1 MSSTTSKPI
10 NIVFSRNEPRL
21 RKRTTC
27 GDLYTLTSNEFPI
40 LKNLSIQRLVLQVGG
55 VREPH
60 WHGNANKIIYCLSGS
75 ALITIVGN
83 QGEYNTFGI
92 TVGQAFFVPSGYAH
106 HVENVRKDAISEFI
120 IGLSHE
126 LPEEFNFSMTFGS
139 MYKTLNSL
147 TTIRKFIYLFV
158 GLIKYLVI
166 HFDYTDSA
174 FKDVIKLK
182 RGEPTVIGKMK
193 QITNVANDRVFT
205 NSNKY
210 KFDFERLA
218 FTLTFPEGSIKIAS
232 HKHWPIIKNIS
243 MSSLC
248 ISRESIREPHWRPEA
263 AEIGFVV
270 NGYARISI
278 LLPNDDHQLHTFSLQ
293 NDVYFIPPGYPHY
306 IENIGDKDVKILMF
320 FDQSN
325 ADDIG
330 YKGGFLAY
338 SREVL
343 SATFQCDSKQLPT
356 VSFDRQ
362 NSILKRVNPVED

>member
-106 HVENVRKDAISEFI
+106 HVENLHKDAISEFI
-120 IGLSHE
+120 IVLSHE

-139 MYKTLNSL
+139 MSDKVLGNTFRLP
-147 TTIRKFIYLFV
+147 
-158 GLIKYLVI
+158 
-166 HFDYTDSA
+166 DSA

-182 RGEPTVIGKMK
+182 RGEPTVIGEMK

-232 HKHWPIIKNIS
+232 HKHWPIIKNMS

-306 IENIGDKDVKILMF
+306 IENIGDKDLKIVMF

-362 NSILKRVNPVED
+362 NSILKRVNPVDD

>member
-40 LKNLSIQRLVLQVGG
+40 LKNLSIQRLALQVGG

-126 LPEEFNFSMTFGS
+126 LPEEFNFSMTFGP
-139 MYKTLNSL
+139 MYKTL
-147 TTIRKFIYLFV
+147 KFINYDKKVYLF
-158 GLIKYLVI
+158 IY
-166 HFDYTDSA
+166 
-174 FKDVIKLK
+174 VIKLK

-210 KFDFERLA
+210 KFDFERQA
-218 FTLTFPEGSIKIAS
+218 FTLPFPEGSIKIAS

-306 IENIGDKDVKILMF
+306 IENIGDKDLKIVMF

-362 NSILKRVNPVED
+362 NSILKRVNPVDD

>member
-1 MSSTTSKPI
+1 MTIKSISSTTSTPI
-10 NIVFSRNEPRL
+10 NIKFSLNEPRL
-21 RKRTTC
+21 SKRTTC
-27 GDLYTLTSNEFPI
+27 GDLCTLTSNEFPI
-40 LKNLSIQRLVLQVGG
+40 LKKLSIQHLVLQVGG

-60 WHGNANKIIYCLSGS
+60 WHGNANKIIYCLYGS

-83 QGEYNTFGI
+83 HGKYNTFGI
-92 TVGQAFFVPSGYAH
+92 TEGQACFVPSGYAH
-106 HVENVRKDAISEFI
+106 HVENMRKDGTSKFI

-126 LPEEFNFSMTFGS
+126 LPEEFNFSMTFGPMS
-139 MYKTLNSL
+139 DKVLGNTFRLP
-147 TTIRKFIYLFV
+147 
-158 GLIKYLVI
+158 
-166 HFDYTDSA
+166 DSA

-182 RGEPTVIGKMK
+182 RGEPTLIGKMK

-205 NSNKY
+205 NSNEY
-210 KFDFERLA
+210 KFDFERRA

-248 ISRESIREPHWRPEA
+248 ISAQSIREPYWRPEA
-263 AEIGFVV
+263 AEMGLVV

-278 LLPNDDHQLHTFSLQ
+278 LLPNDGHQLHTFSLQ
-293 NDVYFIPPGYPHY
+293 NYDVYFIPPGYPHY
-306 IENIGDKDVKILMF
+306 IENIGDADLKILMF

-330 YKGGFLAY
+330 YKGGLLAY

-343 SATFQCDSKQLPT
+343 SATFQCDSKQIPT
-356 VSFDRQ
+356 VSFNRQ
-362 NSILKRVNPVED
+362 NLIVKRVNPIDN

>member
-10 NIVFSRNEPRL
+10 NIVLSLDALQL
-21 RKRTTC
+21 RKTTSC
-27 GDLYTLTSNEFPI
+27 GD
-40 LKNLSIQRLVLQVGG
+40 
-55 VREPH
+55 
-60 WHGNANKIIYCLSGS
+60 SGS

-106 HVENVRKDAISEFI
+106 HVENLHKDAISEFI
-120 IGLSHE
+120 IVLSHE

-139 MYKTLNSL
+139 MSDKVLGNTFRLP
-147 TTIRKFIYLFV
+147 
-158 GLIKYLVI
+158 
-166 HFDYTDSA
+166 DSA

-182 RGEPTVIGKMK
+182 RGEPTVIGEMK

-210 KFDFERLA
+210 KFDFERQA
-218 FTLTFPEGSIKIAS
+218 FTLPFPEGSIKIAS

-293 NDVYFIPPGYPHY
+293 SNDVYFIPPGYPHY